1 MQQLLGCL
9 ANCCEAGRK
18 LKKLARSQVPDSD
31 CDYDEVSSCYR
42 CWLCQIWE
50 ISIAPPIRAHSASC
64 GAGQL
69 CKQRGT
75 AASVSI
81 SSTEQAGCWVQDS
94 LKYPAD
100 RLLRLHVLFLLRTW
114 FPGSGSKSLS
124 GLCEQR
130 AVRDWKSKP
139 FSRKFWIQTTGG
151 DSWCWKRQTALEK
164 SAAV

>member
-1 MQQLLGCL
+1 MQQLFGCL

-50 ISIAPPIRAHSASC
+50 ISTAPPTHTKASK
-64 GAGQL
+64 AGQL
-69 CKQRGT
+69 RKQRGS
-75 AASVSI
+75 AASVPI
-81 SSTEQAGCWVQDS
+81 SSTTQAGCWVQDS
-94 LKYPAD
+94 LKHPAD
-100 RLLRLHVLFLLRTW
+100 RLLRLHVLFLVRAW
-114 FPGSGSKSLS
+114 FPGSGSKSLK

-151 DSWCWKRQTALEK
+151 DSWCRKRQTALEK